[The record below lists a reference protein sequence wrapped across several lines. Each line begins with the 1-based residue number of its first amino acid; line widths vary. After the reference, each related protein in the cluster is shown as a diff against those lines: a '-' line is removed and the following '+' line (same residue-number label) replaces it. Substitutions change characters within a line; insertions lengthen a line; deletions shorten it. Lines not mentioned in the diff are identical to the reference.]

1 MKSTLGLDVHT
12 SELQR
17 PGRGEAASPHFVSRL
32 DPILQKLAHAQ
43 SRFLSTADSVRADQ
57 WQTCPESGGWSA
69 GELVA
74 HLIMVERAVLG
85 SADRVMQRAPRHVP
99 LLKRFH
105 LPLALVEARLI
116 RRKTPIPLDPE
127 LVREKETMLAELRET
142 RERTLAFVDET
153 KGRNLSKYRW
163 RHAFLGMLNMY
174 EWAPDDRLPRNSA
187 RKTVAENCQFLPKAI
202 ATLQKRDIFTC
213 PLGQSASF
221 W

>member
-17 PGRGEAASPHFVSRL
+17 SGRAELSSPHFVTRL
-32 DPILQKLAHAQ
+32 DPILEKLAHAQ
-43 SRFLSTADSVRADQ
+43 TRFLSTADSVRADQ
-57 WQTCPESGGWSA
+57 WQTRPESGGWSA

-85 SADRVMQRAPRHVP
+85 SADRVMQHAPRHVP
-99 LLKRFH
+99 LLRRFH

-174 EWAPDDRLPRNSA
+174 EWL
-187 RKTVAENCQFLPKAI
+187 QMI
-202 ATLQKRDIFTC
+202 ACHEIRHEKQLQKIANSYRK
-213 PLGQSASF
+213 P
-221 W
+221 